1 MQKDGATR
9 ICCGKNVV
17 AKDSVTKYAFEKDA
31 VEIDGD
37 GKESIATKYAI
48 ALKGQ

>member
-1 MQKDGATR
+1 MVLLEYVVA
-9 ICCGKNVV
+9 KN

-31 VEIDGD
+31 VEIHVDGD

>member
-1 MQKDGATR
+1 MVLLEYVVA
-9 ICCGKNVV
+9 KN